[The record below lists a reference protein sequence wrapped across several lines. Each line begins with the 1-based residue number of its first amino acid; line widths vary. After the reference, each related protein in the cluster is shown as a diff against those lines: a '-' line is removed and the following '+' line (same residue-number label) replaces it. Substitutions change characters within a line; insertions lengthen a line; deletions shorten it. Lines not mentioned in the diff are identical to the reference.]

1 MATVTRT
8 IKLTLKQENSL
19 PSDVVEI
26 KKNKIDKSEKALPIL
41 LQLHLTWTNRFKWRE
56 TSCS

>member
-8 IKLTLKQENSL
+8 IKLTLKQKNSL

-26 KKNKIDKSEKALPIL
+26 EKNKISRSEEALPIL
-41 LQLHLTWTNRFKWRE
+41 LQLHITWTNRL
-56 TSCS
+56 S